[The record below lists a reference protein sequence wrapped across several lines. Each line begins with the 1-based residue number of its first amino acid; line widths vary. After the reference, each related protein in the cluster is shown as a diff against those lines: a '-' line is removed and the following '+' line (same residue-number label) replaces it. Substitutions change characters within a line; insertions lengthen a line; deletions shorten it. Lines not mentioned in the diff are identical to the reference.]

1 MIKKSNEKTQALEKL
16 DKKNFAIQYTL
27 YSLIV
32 LIAWFFLILFTLKIE
47 FNQFTLFI
55 STYNDFANINARVLR
70 HFFGNNY
77 WLWWIPITFY
87 FNFLITKKRLTDLG
101 YSKWFSI
108 INFYPLLF
116 AILAIIDIPSLSFKN
131 IGLLEIIFFAV
142 LPVMKLYLLGILYL
156 KN

>member
-32 LIAWFFLILFTLKIE
+32 LIAWFFIILFTLKIE
-47 FNQFTLFI
+47 FSQFTLLI
-55 STYNDFANINARVLR
+55 STYSDFANINNRVLGK
-70 HFFGNNY
+70 FFGNNY
-77 WLWWIPITFY
+77 WLWWMPITFY
-87 FNFLITKKRLTDLG
+87 FSFQITKKRLADLG

-116 AILAIIDIPSLSFKN
+116 AILCIINVPSLSFKS
-131 IGLLEIIFFAV
+131 IGLLEITLIV
-142 LPVMKLYLLGILYL
+142 TLPVLKLYLLGMLYL

>member
-1 MIKKSNEKTQALEKL
+1 MIKKSEETTQLLEKL

-32 LIAWFFLILFTLKIE
+32 LIAWFFIILFTLKIE
-47 FNQFTLFI
+47 FSQFTSLI
-55 STYNDFANINARVLR
+55 STYSDFANINGRVLGK
-70 HFFGNNY
+70 FFGNNY
-77 WLWWIPITFY
+77 WLWWMPITFY
-87 FNFLITKKRLTDLG
+87 FSFQITKKRLTDLG

-116 AILAIIDIPSLSFKN
+116 AILCIINVPSLSFKS
-131 IGLLEIIFFAV
+131 IGLLEITFIV
-142 LPVMKLYLLGILYL
+142 ILPLLKLYLLGMLYL

>member
-32 LIAWFFLILFTLKIE
+32 LIAWFFIILFTLKIE
-47 FNQFTLFI
+47 FSQFTLLI
-55 STYNDFANINARVLR
+55 STYSDFANINNRVLGK
-70 HFFGNNY
+70 FFGNNY
-77 WLWWIPITFY
+77 WLWWMPITFY
-87 FNFLITKKRLTDLG
+87 FSFQITKKRLADLG
-101 YSKWFSI
+101 YSKWLSI

-116 AILAIIDIPSLSFKN
+116 AILCIITVPSLSFKS
-131 IGLLEIIFFAV
+131 IGLLEITLIV
-142 LPVMKLYLLGILYL
+142 ILPVLKLYLLGMLYL